1 MHFTC
6 RHNTEDVLELWC
18 NRHGTIVDN
27 GHNEAFACT
36 MTRTVRNS
44 SKCPDHLFYDYGSMW
59 VNLAVEIR
67 KIYGGEQTAFA
78 KKRLSSYTKTHICVD
93 ILLNNSELRF
103 IFFYLNNNSLV
114 RYLEPS
120 LSFVLRTT
128 SDLLLIS
135 NNSEEV
141 GESRWLQT
149 PCLYQ

>member
-1 MHFTC
+1 M
-6 RHNTEDVLELWC
+6 
-18 NRHGTIVDN
+18 
-27 GHNEAFACT
+27 
-36 MTRTVRNS
+36 
-44 SKCPDHLFYDYGSMW
+44 
-59 VNLAVEIR
+59 NLAVEIR

-141 GESRWLQT
+141 GESR
-149 PCLYQ
+149 